1 MKKVSFLLLA
11 VFAMINIA
19 CNKTEVSEYKSSTDS
34 FEEDLRSYISEQKSI
49 MHGVKTRSSSAI
61 LSRADIA
68 TIAVKMDSVT
78 MKFYNKYPKLIN
90 ELPKVS
96 EEQLEVLKENT
107 DSLASFVQKNYS
119 AEIVNLVKEDLGS
132 DCFARLKPTAV
143 PMISD
148 VRHNRFVQANVEI
161 SREFKVLV
169 TENADLTY
177 KPLFQ
182 ESNKRTDCYN
192 RYKNKV
198 DNCYSTMVRSLIL
211 ASLGS
216 SFTGP
221 VAGGV
226 LSLSILYIVS
236 DYNQCL
242 YNAAEFYNLC
252 NGQK

>member
-1 MKKVSFLLLA
+1 
-11 VFAMINIA
+11 
-19 CNKTEVSEYKSSTDS
+19 
-34 FEEDLRSYISEQKSI
+34 
-49 MHGVKTRSSSAI
+49 
-61 LSRADIA
+61 
-68 TIAVKMDSVT
+68 
-78 MKFYNKYPKLIN
+78 MKFCNKYPELIN

-96 EEQLEVLKENT
+96 EEQLEILKENT

-161 SREFKVLV
+161 NREFKVLV